1 MKQNT
6 GNAGMDGNTGNAGS
20 DHPQLTQ
27 RGSPRGRHERGDTQY
42 ITGTRFE
49 ICVISTLMPLDGEYT
64 ALIMSQ
70 LCIACRYNEAA
81 GSCSY
86 PRPVITIGSG
96 DRGKTLE
103 DRRG

>member
-6 GNAGMDGNTGNAGS
+6 GIAGIDGNTGNAGIN
-20 DHPQLTQ
+20 HPQLTQ
-27 RGSPRGRHERGDTQY
+27 RQSPRGRHERAGAQC
-42 ITGTRFE
+42 ITSTYFE
-49 ICVISTLMPLDGEYT
+49 ICIISTLAPSYGEYM

-70 LCIACRYNEAA
+70 LRIACGYNKAA
-81 GSCSY
+81 GSCNY
-86 PRPVITIGSG
+86 PRPMITIGSV